1 VSLVA
6 RHLEANSIP
15 TVILGSARDVVEHCG
30 VPRFL
35 FTDFPLGNSCGKPWD
50 VGMQRQIVGHALD
63 LLESATCPRTTVQAP
78 FIWSEDFS
86 WRERY
91 ARIDPSQA
99 ENLRR
104 AGEARRALQERL
116 KAEGKVRGD

>member
-1 VSLVA
+1 MSLVA
-6 RHLEANSIP
+6 RHLEANGIP
-15 TVILGSARDVVEHCG
+15 TVIVGSARDIVEHCG

-35 FTDFPLGNSCGKPWD
+35 FTDLPLGNPCGKPWD
-50 VGMQRQIVGHALD
+50 TEMQRRVVGYSLD

-78 FIWSEDFS
+78 FIWSEDSS
-86 WRERY
+86 WRESY

-104 AGEARRALQERL
+104 LGETRRSVQQQM
-116 KAEGKVRGD
+116 KADGSVRTD